1 MSADTI
7 IICSVLAIALV
18 LVCILWKIYFKCDK
32 DIKKIL
38 CKLKKKN

>member
-1 MSADTI
+1 MSTDTI
-7 IICSVLAIALV
+7 IICSVLAMALV
-18 LVCILWKIYFKCDK
+18 LVCILWKIFFNAT